1 MSNLCAGAALK
12 AAPGKDGSYGAGNEN
27 EFDAKKRAA
36 SARER
41 ALRTHDI
48 TANVNKLLNAY
59 QKIVGE

>member
-1 MSNLCAGAALK
+1 MLAWQIRRVFIDK
-12 AAPGKDGSYGAGNEN
+12 E
-27 EFDAKKRAA
+27 DAKKRAA